1 MSRNVNISQGARVS
15 VTFTQGESVERN
27 IWYMQPDGV
36 TPFPELSLYS
46 ARMDLRESQDDPLP
60 LATLT
65 SEDGDIALSDTG
77 LIVWEIPASVSSDL
91 DATVFGGD
99 LFIYAPDGDAI
110 AVCGFDFNMA
120 PSYTWEA

>member
-1 MSRNVNISQGARVS
+1 MTQQITQGGRVS
-15 VTFTQGESVERN
+15 VAFTQGESVERN

-36 TPFPELSLYS
+36 TPFPELSSYS
-46 ARMDLRESQDDPLP
+46 ARMDLRESPEDTTP

-77 LIVWEIPASVSSDL
+77 LIVWEIPASVSRGL

-110 AVCGFDFNMA
+110 VVCGFDFNMT

>member
-1 MSRNVNISQGARVS
+1 MSTSPINQGGRVT
-15 VTFTQGESVERN
+15 VEFTQGESVERN
-27 IWYMQPDGV
+27 VWYMQPDGV
-36 TPFPELSLYS
+36 TPFPDLSLYS
-46 ARMDLRESQDDPLP
+46 ARMDLRESPEDTTP

-77 LIVWEIPASVSSDL
+77 LIVWEIPASLSRGI
-91 DATVFGGD
+91 DALVFGSD

-110 AVCGFDFNMA
+110 NVCGFDFNMT

>member
-1 MSRNVNISQGARVS
+1 MTQQITQGGRVS
-15 VTFTQGESVERN
+15 VAFTQGESVERN

-36 TPFPELSLYS
+36 TPFPELSSYS
-46 ARMDLRESQDDPLP
+46 ARMDLRESPDDTTP

-77 LIVWEIPASVSSDL
+77 LIVWEIPASVSKGL
-91 DATVFGGD
+91 DAPAFGGD

-110 AVCGFDFNMA
+110 VVCGFDFNMT